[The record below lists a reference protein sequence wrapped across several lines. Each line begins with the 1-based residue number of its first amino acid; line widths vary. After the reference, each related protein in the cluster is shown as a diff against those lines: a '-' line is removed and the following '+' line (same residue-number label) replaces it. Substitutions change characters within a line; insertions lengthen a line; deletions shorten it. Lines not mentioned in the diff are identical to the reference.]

1 MRALIVVAMLVAPAA
16 ASHGNPYPETAE
28 EKVEDMDVVAADAAP
43 HLQGSV
49 GFELGTFHT
58 GPVYNF
64 AYGFAL
70 DAGVQLDKLAILGQ
84 YAFLG
89 LASPEPTGATTTTYN
104 TVDLT
109 SAAGDSGSG
118 TPTGFVQ
125 RFGAA
130 ARYSVAKATTAQ
142 HGLGLRF
149 DTWVEAG
156 IGEQLLRW
164 SGGGYLHRPDVELAV
179 GLQFDLRGLHH
190 HGGWFMG
197 MRVTL
202 ASPPRMEGPTP
213 APTCAG
219 PCDGPTGPIGI
230 DRSILFVTA
239 VDFGG

>member
-1 MRALIVVAMLVAPAA
+1 MRALVVVAVLAAPAA
-16 ASHGNPYPETAE
+16 ASHGNPYPETDE
-28 EKVEDMDVVAADAAP
+28 EKAEDLDVIAAEHAP
-43 HLQGSV
+43 HAIGSV

-64 AYGFAL
+64 AYGLAL
-70 DAGVQLDKLAILGQ
+70 EGGVQLDKLAFLGE

-89 LASPEPTGATTTTYN
+89 LAAPTPTTTGTTG
-104 TVDLT
+104 TVDLQAPG
-109 SAAGDSGSG
+109 SDSDYG

-125 RFGAA
+125 RFGLAS
-130 ARYSVAKATTAQ
+130 RYSVATGMTAQ
-142 HGLGLRF
+142 HGLGFRF

-156 IGEQLLRW
+156 VGEQLLRW
-164 SGGGYLHRPDVELAV
+164 SGGGYLHRPDVELAL
-179 GLQFDLRGLHH
+179 GMQFDLRGTRH

-202 ASPPRMEGPTP
+202 ASPPRMSGPTAP
-213 APTCAG
+213 PTCAG
-219 PCDGPTGPIGI
+219 PCDGPTGPLGI